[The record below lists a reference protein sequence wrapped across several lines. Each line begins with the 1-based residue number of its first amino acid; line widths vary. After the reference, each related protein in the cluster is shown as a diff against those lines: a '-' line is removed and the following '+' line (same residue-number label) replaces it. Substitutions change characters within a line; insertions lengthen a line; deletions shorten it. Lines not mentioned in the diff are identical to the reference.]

1 MDSFLNYIGF
11 DPGYLIIGLGGL
23 LLILIILVIIL
34 TVKYNHLNKKYEK
47 FMSGQDGKSLEEIL
61 SKIVNDNKKV
71 KIQSKNNIDAI
82 LEMKKQIK
90 YCFQKIGI
98 VKYDSFRGMA
108 GKLSFVV
115 AVLDQKNNGFIM
127 NCMHTQDGCYTYMK
141 EIIHGE
147 VEGVLSEEEK
157 QALDFALHYEQ
168 E

>member
-1 MDSFLNYIGF
+1 
-11 DPGYLIIGLGGL
+11 
-23 LLILIILVIIL
+23 
-34 TVKYNHLNKKYEK
+34 
-47 FMSGQDGKSLEEIL
+47 MSGQDGKSLEEIL

-147 VEGVLSEEEK
+147 VEVVLSEEEK